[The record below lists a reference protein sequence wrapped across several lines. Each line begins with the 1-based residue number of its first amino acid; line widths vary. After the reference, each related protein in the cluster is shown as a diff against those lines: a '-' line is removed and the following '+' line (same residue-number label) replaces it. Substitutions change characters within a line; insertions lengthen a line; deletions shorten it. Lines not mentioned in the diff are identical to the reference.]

1 MLWAAGV
8 TTVKAGTLDSMKFK
22 RLKRRLK
29 LSDRGAAGLLEVL
42 WQRCCKDCPR
52 GNVGQFTN
60 EEIAVM
66 ADYEGDADELVQ
78 TLVECRWLDE
88 SDEHRLLIHDWHEH
102 APNYVK
108 GIVARK
114 GGFLTLSPLLRVDD
128 HAVADTSCPPPSLAK
143 PSQVLPPPTP
153 SPVRSGDDRLRPEWE
168 EVEADLR
175 RLGVSQAAEACL
187 VAQRNGC
194 EAEQAIDVV
203 CHYRCRL
210 PAWGPGAL
218 YHRVLAMYPRQDCSE
233 GWPDPSPESVK
244 AASRDA
250 SFRQHERVSQTTA
263 EVKAAIE
270 RDRVER
276 DRLEK
281 EWGAT
286 LDAMPKQKIR
296 DLITERFPAES
307 HLLLAR
313 LPARGHP
320 TGALRVDLLTELS
333 KVPQAPTLFCEAR

>member
-1 MLWAAGV
+1 M
-8 TTVKAGTLDSMKFK
+8 KAGTLDSMKFK

-29 LSDRGAAGLLEVL
+29 LTDRGAAGLLEVL
-42 WQRCCKDCPR
+42 WQRSCKDCPR
-52 GNVGQFTN
+52 GDVGQFTN

-66 ADYEGDADELVQ
+66 ADYEGDADELVR

-114 GGFLTLSPLLRVDD
+114 GGFLTLGTPLKVDD
-128 HAVADTSCPPPSLAK
+128 HAVSDTSSAPPSLAK

-153 SPVRSGDDRLRPEWE
+153 SPGRSGDERLRPDWE

-194 EAEQAIDVV
+194 AADDAIDVV
-203 CHYRCRL
+203 AHYRCRQ

-218 YHRVLAMYPRQDCSE
+218 YHRILAMFPGQDCSE

-250 SFRQHERVSQTTA
+250 SFRKHERVSQTTA
-263 EVKAAIE
+263 EVNAAIE
-270 RDRVER
+270 RDRLER
-276 DRLEK
+276 ERLEQ
-281 EWGAT
+281 EWGAK
-286 LDAMPKQKIR
+286 LDGMPKQKIR
-296 DLITERFPAES
+296 ELISERFPEAAA
-307 HLLLAR
+307 LLLKR
-313 LPARGHP
+313 LPTRGHP
-320 TGALRVDLLTELS
+320 TGSLRADLLAELA
-333 KVPQAPTLFCEAR
+333 KVPKAHDLLLEAPEW